1 VRAVGDV
8 VFLGAYGRLSF
19 PATIAAFV
27 EALLQA
33 WAKVRAGLLVPLL
46 RAAVLL
52 CTAMSVIVLA
62 EKVFLRTVSSVMKLR
77 RRRPWRVY
85 RCNPIERPDKDEE
98 AAAYPMVLVQIPM
111 YNEEEVC
118 TVLYV
123 AGASVFFR
131 RGTLL
136 RVLSVNSDGC
146 SVRHSDCQSKLIA
159 ELLILKRLN
168 SSI

>member
-1 VRAVGDV
+1 M
-8 VFLGAYGRLSF
+8 GAYGRLSF
-19 PATIAAFV
+19 PTTIAAFV

-77 RRRPWRVY
+77 LRRPWRVY

-98 AAAYPMVLVQIPM
+98 AAAYPMVLALLP
-111 YNEEEVC
+111 
-118 TVLYV
+118 
-123 AGASVFFR
+123 GA
-131 RGTLL
+131 
-136 RVLSVNSDGC
+136 D
-146 SVRHSDCQSKLIA
+146 
-159 ELLILKRLN
+159 
-168 SSI
+168 